1 MYVPVINVYSW
12 EKSLLLDN
20 PLKKLNLLW
29 FIIKHVHSLIKPLD
43 FILIKLLILFSS
55 MISSNDNIFV
65 LNFDLQQ
72 QREKE
77 SACIRVEVLNCIYH
91 QCN

>member
-1 MYVPVINVYSW
+1 MFTLGRRARYLIILQENESTVVYY
-12 EKSLLLDN
+12 
-20 PLKKLNLLW
+20 
-29 FIIKHVHSLIKPLD
+29 HTHSVIKPLD
-43 FILIKLLILFSS
+43 FILIKLLILSSS
-55 MISSNDNIFV
+55 MIFSNDNIFE
-65 LNFDLQQ
+65 LYFDLQQ